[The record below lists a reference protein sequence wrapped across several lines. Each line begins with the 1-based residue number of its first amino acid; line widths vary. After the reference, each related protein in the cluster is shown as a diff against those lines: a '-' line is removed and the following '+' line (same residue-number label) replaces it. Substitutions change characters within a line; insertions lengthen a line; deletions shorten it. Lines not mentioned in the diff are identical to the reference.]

1 MVKYVWQH
9 ALCLFS
15 SIQKKGQ
22 KREIFICQWHGN
34 REGRGCLAI
43 LPAASI
49 QTSTILLRTHAPAVP
64 IRSPPASPGTEA
76 HASLAAL
83 VSGCRRA
90 GNPCPPGLWDP
101 PATPLKRHSFGR
113 PQNFFFLPVGWGGVV
128 AKVNHF
134 APLTCVLQQGARR
147 CGQRQTSPFLFFF
160 IFLSLLFQPR
170 LSRPFISAALSSP
183 FLLGKRRCISTSR
196 PPPSHDIAVQPVLN
210 SGHHVVINTPDRDD
224 ARRAPERGLQV
235 AHLLGHLE
243 KVWHILCAPL
253 FDARPPRSVLLRWHK
268 RCYYIECRHAKSAVK
283 PSGGFGVSTQS
294 AASTN
299 ERVDVLCKLALIGCE
314 HLDSAS
320 ENMC

>member
-1 MVKYVWQH
+1 MFVQQH
-9 ALCLFS
+9 SEEGAKTRDIYMSVAREPRGQRMSRDSSS
-15 SIQKKGQ
+15 SIHPD
-22 KREIFICQWHGN
+22 IHD
-34 REGRGCLAI
+34 
-43 LPAASI
+43 PPPP
-49 QTSTILLRTHAPAVP
+49 HAPAVP

-76 HASLAAL
+76 HASLGGAREWL
-83 VSGCRRA
+83 PPRWESLSPWPLGPSGYPSEAPQLRPAPELFFPSCWLGRRRSKGEPLRSSHLRLATRRA
-90 GNPCPPGLWDP
+90 TLRSEAD
-101 PATPLKRHSFGR
+101 KH
-113 PQNFFFLPVGWGGVV
+113 FFF
-128 AKVNHF
+128 
-134 APLTCVLQQGARR
+134 
-147 CGQRQTSPFLFFF
+147 FF
-160 IFLSLLFQPR
+160 FLSLLFQPR

-268 RCYYIECRHAKSAVK
+268 RCYYIDCRHAKSAVK